1 MEKIWG
7 EPEPCCVGD
16 TGACQQPPMST
27 GAGSVTSY
35 SQGAEL
41 ILTQHFLCAGHHDKL
56 PHHSSVGRYFWVATF
71 NRWWTDGPKV
81 NQSWIFIGRTDA
93 EAETAILW
101 PSDVKGWLTGK
112 DPDAGK
118 DWRQEEKGMT
128 EDEMAGWHH
137 WLMDMSLSELQ
148 ELVIDREAW
157 RALVHGVAK
166 SRTWLRELTE
176 LNYTSIINKNLK
188 IIK

>member
-101 PSDVKGWLTGK
+101 PSDVKSWLTGK
-112 DPDAGK
+112 DCDTGK
-118 DWRQEEKGMT
+118 HWRQEEKGAT
-128 EDEMAGWHH
+128 EEDEMVGWYY
-137 WLMDMSLSELQ
+137 WLNGHEFEQAPGEGFFLRPQ
-148 ELVIDREAW
+148 NVIFKIQFK
-157 RALVHGVAK
+157 K
-166 SRTWLRELTE
+166 SQYNTE
-176 LNYTSIINKNLK
+176 WGKILYVKSGTS
-188 IIK
+188 